1 MQMAKLTLTF
11 FDATR
16 GVAIPNIDVEIQKIH
31 DGNWQTIAAMVSD
44 LKGDVNVTAE
54 DADGDLSGYYEA
66 TAHIGSYFLSAGYAL
81 PTLKFIDVV
90 PIRFGI
96 AEAEADTTLVISVT
110 PYGYSFL
117 AK

>member
-1 MQMAKLTLTF
+1 MAKLTLNF

-31 DGNWQTIAAMVSD
+31 DGNWQTIADMVTD
-44 LKGDVNVTAE
+44 LQGDIDVIVE
-54 DADGDLSGYYEA
+54 DADGDLTGYYEA

-81 PTLKFIDVV
+81 PTLKFIDVI

-96 AEAEADTTLVISVT
+96 AEAEADTTISISVT

>member
-1 MQMAKLTLTF
+1 MAKLTLSF

-16 GVAIPNIDVEIQKIH
+16 GVAIPNVDIEVQKIH
-31 DGNWQTIAAMVSD
+31 DGNWQTIAEMVSD
-44 LKGDVNVTAE
+44 LNGEITVISE
-54 DADGDLSGYYEA
+54 DANGDLSGYYEA
-66 TAHIGSYFLSAGYAL
+66 TAHIGSYFLTAGYAL
-81 PTLKFIDVV
+81 PTLKFIDVI

-96 AEAEADTTLVISVT
+96 SDADADTTISISVT

>member
-1 MQMAKLTLTF
+1 MAKLTLNF

-31 DGNWQTIAAMVSD
+31 DGNWKIIAEMVSD
-44 LKGDVNVTAE
+44 LKGDVAVGAE
-54 DADGDLSGYYEA
+54 DVDGDLSGYYEA

-81 PTLKFIDVV
+81 PTLKLIDVIPV
-90 PIRFGI
+90 RFGI
-96 AEAEADTTLVISVT
+96 AEAEADTTISISVT